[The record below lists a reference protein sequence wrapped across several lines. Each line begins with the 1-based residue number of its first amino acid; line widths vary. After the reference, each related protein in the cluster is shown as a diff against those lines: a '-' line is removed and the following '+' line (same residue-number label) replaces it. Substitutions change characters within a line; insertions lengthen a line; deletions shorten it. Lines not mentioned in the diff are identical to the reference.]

1 MVTKVPKVLWVSRH
15 EPGAAE
21 LAELEKLL
29 GEYVLKLYPY
39 GFRGTEVLSRILD
52 NQAPEIVVAVLPVK
66 VQPHLVHELTNRGM
80 KPFWRP
86 VWHHRLSSGEYL
98 DREWEFQGF
107 EEVLDIK
114 IHTNKLYKELP
125 DGTD

>member
-1 MVTKVPKVLWVSRH
+1 MVTKVLWISRH

-21 LAELEKLL
+21 LAELGKLL
-29 GEYVLKLYPY
+29 GEHVLKRYPY
-39 GFRGTEVLSRILD
+39 GFRSTVVLNKILD
-52 NQAPEIVVAVLPVK
+52 NQAPDIVVAVLPVK
-66 VQPHLVHELTNRGM
+66 IQPHLIQELATRGM

-86 VWHHRLSSGEYL
+86 VWWHRLSSGEFL

-114 IHTNKLYKELP
+114 IQTNKLYKELP